1 MPKHPPSE
9 SFFLAALLFL
19 GAAAMARKWEINEGV
34 YAWNMEQCEELLL
47 IAGYEEIKP
56 NIAPGL
62 KWPDE
67 FENHFYQHG
76 NGIACYLLDEINAVR
91 RRLVLPRLEYLET
104 DVLEYGR
111 STNKLMKSETRRRV
125 RADLASVS
133 LEIRQKMVARA
144 LEETKALVP
153 PHIPYEEYKSRRQ
166 QFSADSLLSR
176 AEIAR
181 RLRASEQAAAPI
193 APPPAKPA
201 NLPLEKAVVMLKYA
215 KDPELRSGII
225 AKMSSDDALL
235 AVEKIEDTDLRD
247 ALIRHSLAAA

>member
-1 MPKHPPSE
+1 
-9 SFFLAALLFL
+9 
-19 GAAAMARKWEINEGV
+19 MARKWEINEGV

-91 RRLVLPRLEYLET
+91 RRLVLPRLDYQET

-125 RADLASVS
+125 RAELASVGLDS
-133 LEIRQKMVARA
+133 RQKMVARA

-176 AEIAR
+176 AEVAR
-181 RLRASEQAAAPI
+181 RVRASQQATAPLL
-193 APPPAKPA
+193 APEPAKPA
-201 NLPLEKAVVMLKYA
+201 SLPLEKAVVMLKYA

-235 AVEKIEDTDLRD
+235 AVEKIDDTDVRD

>member
-1 MPKHPPSE
+1 V
-9 SFFLAALLFL
+9 
-19 GAAAMARKWEINEGV
+19 ARKWEINTGI
-34 YAWNMEQCEELLL
+34 YAWNMELCEELVL
-47 IAGYEEIKP
+47 IAGYEEIRP
-56 NIAPGL
+56 NIAPGS

-91 RRLVLPRLEYLET
+91 RRLVLPRLDYQET

-111 STNKLMKSETRRRV
+111 STNKLMKSETRRRL
-125 RADLASVS
+125 RAEINSASID
-133 LEIRQKMVARA
+133 IRQKMVARA
-144 LEETKALVP
+144 LEDIKVLQP

-176 AEIAR
+176 AEVAR
-181 RLRASEQAAAPI
+181 RVRASQQSAAPT
-193 APPPAKPA
+193 AASEVAKPPS
-201 NLPLEKAVVMLKYA
+201 LPLEKAVVMLKYA

-225 AKMSSDDALL
+225 AKMSSDDALA
-235 AVEKIEDTDLRD
+235 AVEKIEDTDVRD